1 MHPNIESQVPQYRY
15 LKMLLFVE
23 FREKMMAGQTI
34 SYPRFVVV
42 AHALREKVKFTDPF
56 VLLNTPTEYRR
67 KAPPQ

>member
-1 MHPNIESQVPQYRY
+1 
-15 LKMLLFVE
+15 MLLFVE